1 MHQTLEK
8 AAKDNVRKKNQM
20 GSEMQKELICK
31 EVLQTL
37 GPVKDLF
44 QVVARNVYEKRWS
57 VDVWPEE
64 WKYMVQVIELNTV
77 ISVKYKTTVLLSQ
90 ILRLKRFIKI

>member
-37 GPVKDLF
+37 CPVKDLF
-44 QVVARNVYEKRWS
+44 EVMARNVYDNRWR
-57 VDVWPEE
+57 VDVWTEE
-64 WKYMVQVIELNTV
+64 WKPEVYGPSYRIKHSYFCKIKENCIYSSDPQIE
-77 ISVKYKTTVLLSQ
+77 
-90 ILRLKRFIKI
+90 KIY